1 MCEKKMG
8 KKIRI
13 FFVIV
18 LTIFFVP
25 GMIVAKDSKIQKK
38 EEYSNAR
45 IKDYRIGAG
54 DVLNINVW
62 KEPELSLE
70 TARVRTDGKL
80 TFPLLGDLQAAGLP
94 PMVLKDKIE
103 KGLKEFVEAPTV
115 TVTLLSP
122 ESKKFYILGEVQ
134 NTGEYPILKNLTVM
148 QAFALAGG
156 FTEWASKKEILLF
169 RNDDQ
174 KNITIK
180 IDYRDIVKGD
190 FSKNIPIRAD
200 DTVVVP

>member
-1 MCEKKMG
+1 MYEKRIG

-13 FFVIV
+13 FLVIV

-25 GMIVAKDSKIQKK
+25 GIIVAKDSKIQKK
-38 EEYSNAR
+38 EEYGTR

-62 KEPELSLE
+62 KEPELTLE

-94 PMVLKDKIE
+94 PMALKDRIE
-103 KGLKEFVEAPTV
+103 TGLKDFVETPTV

-122 ESKKFYILGEVQ
+122 ESKKFYILGEVR
-134 NTGEYPILKNLTVM
+134 NTGEYPILKSLTVM

-169 RNDDQ
+169 RNDDE